1 MHKKIPFFAVFALTF
16 VCTFAAWAGPI
27 KTVPWNGYVGA
38 VSFTFDDALKNQ
50 IDNLK
55 PILEGIPDVKVTFF
69 VTNMSNGLQGNAA
82 GFAALANAGHEI
94 GNHTQSHGHMTGQGE
109 SELNGEIVD
118 FAGTIEKTLE
128 SAGAKVKVV
137 SFAAPF
143 CETNESV
150 QKIIAKRHF
159 NNRNCGWHG
168 RNMWETEPEMFNI
181 QAKIWTRSGA
191 TATEML
197 SAMDT
202 AAFIGDFS
210 GANPWDVQ
218 VTDGSWLVVLNHG
231 VTDDAGDD
239 YSINPSDIEKIMKR
253 AVEDKLWTASFGTVA
268 AYHRA
273 HFVIDAAESVA
284 SEDGFTVSWKI
295 PDEHMPEKVPL
306 RVKIDT
312 EGVGDDAV
320 VEQGGV
326 VIAPESDGTFVVDF
340 MAASLKVRKA
350 RAGEV
355 GGGDKPDSTAAPDS
369 SSAADSTVAT
379 DSSAVGDSSK
389 TVGIVRTP
397 SVPGVSFA
405 NYDVFDLNGNFLGS
419 ANGFVVPDRMPRGVY
434 VVRASGPGLVPVTK
448 VVRK

>member
-1 MHKKIPFFAVFALTF
+1 MHKRIPVAAVFALTLF
-16 VCTFAAWAGPI
+16 GSFTTWAGPVT
-27 KTVPWNGYVGA
+27 TVPWNGYVGA

-55 PILEGIPDVKVTFF
+55 PILEGLPDVKVTFF

-94 GNHTQSHGHMTGQGE
+94 GNHTLSHGHMTGQSE

-218 VTDGSWLVVLNHG
+218 VTGGSWLVVLNHG
-231 VTDDAGDD
+231 VTDDTGDD

-273 HFVIDAAESVA
+273 HFVIDAAEAVA
-284 SEDGFTVSWKI
+284 SDDGFTVSWKI

-306 RVKIDT
+306 RVKIDK
-312 EGVGDDAV
+312 ESVGDDAV
-320 VEQGGV
+320 VEQDGKV
-326 VIAPESDGTFVVDF
+326 VAPESDGTFIVDF
-340 MAASLKVRKA
+340 MAASLKVRRA

-355 GGGDKPDSTAAPDS
+355 DDGKPDSTAAPDS
-369 SSAADSTVAT
+369 TSAADSST
-379 DSSAVGDSSK
+379 VGDSTG

-397 SVPGVSFA
+397 SVPGVSSA
-405 NYDVFDLNGNFLGS
+405 NYAVFDLNGNCLGTS
-419 ANGFVVPDRMPRGVY
+419 NGFVVPDRMPRGVY
-434 VVRASGPGLVPVTK
+434 IVRASAPGLAPVAK

>member
-1 MHKKIPFFAVFALTF
+1 MHKKIPFFAVLALAF
-16 VCTFAAWAGPI
+16 FCTVSAWAGPVS
-27 KTVPWNGYVGA
+27 TVPWNGYVGA

-55 PILEGIPDVKVTFF
+55 PVLERLPDVKVTFF

-94 GNHTQSHGHMTGQGE
+94 GNHTLSHGHMTGQGE

-150 QKIIAKRHF
+150 QKVIAKRHF

-168 RNMWETEPEMFNI
+168 RNMWETEPDMFNI

-218 VTDGSWLVVLNHG
+218 VTGGSWLVVLNHG
-231 VTDDAGDD
+231 VTDDAG
-239 YSINPSDIEKIMKR
+239 
-253 AVEDKLWTASFGTVA
+253 TT
-268 AYHRA
+268 
-273 HFVIDAAESVA
+273 
-284 SEDGFTVSWKI
+284 
-295 PDEHMPEKVPL
+295 
-306 RVKIDT
+306 
-312 EGVGDDAV
+312 
-320 VEQGGV
+320 
-326 VIAPESDGTFVVDF
+326 
-340 MAASLKVRKA
+340 
-350 RAGEV
+350 
-355 GGGDKPDSTAAPDS
+355 
-369 SSAADSTVAT
+369 
-379 DSSAVGDSSK
+379 
-389 TVGIVRTP
+389 TP
-397 SVPGVSFA
+397 STLPT
-405 NYDVFDLNGNFLGS
+405 L
-419 ANGFVVPDRMPRGVY
+419 
-434 VVRASGPGLVPVTK
+434 
-448 VVRK
+448 RKS

>member
-1 MHKKIPFFAVFALTF
+1 MYKNNPVAAIFALVCLCFAF
-16 VCTFAAWAGPI
+16 VWAGPV

-55 PILEGIPDVKVTFF
+55 PILEELSSVKVTFF

-94 GNHTQSHGHMTGQGE
+94 GNHTQSHGHMTGQSE

-168 RNMWETEPEMFNI
+168 RNMWETQPEMFNI

-191 TATEML
+191 TLPEML

-218 VTDGSWLVVLNHG
+218 VTGGSWLVVLNHG
-231 VTDDAGDD
+231 VTDDTGDD
-239 YSINPSDIEKIMKR
+239 YSINPGDIKKIMQR
-253 AVEDKLWTASFGTVA
+253 AIENKLWTASFGTVS
-268 AYHRA
+268 AYYRA

-284 SEDGFTVSWKI
+284 ADDGFTVSWKI
-295 PDEHMPEKVPL
+295 PDEHMPEKVLL

-312 EGVGDDAV
+312 QGVGEDAV

-340 MAASLKVRKA
+340 MATSLKVRKA

-355 GGGDKPDSTAAPDS
+355 DGGDKPDSTVT
-369 SSAADSTVAT
+369 ADSTAASDTASVADT
-379 DSSAVGDSSK
+379 SAVGDSSG
-389 TVGIVRTP
+389 TVGIVLAP
-397 SVPGVSFA
+397 SVLGVTSA
-405 NYDVFDLNGNFLGS
+405 SYAVFDLNGNCLGTS
-419 ANGFVVPDRMPRGVY
+419 NGFVVPDRMPKGVY
-434 VVRASGPGLVPVTK
+434 IVRATAAGAAPVVK

>member
-1 MHKKIPFFAVFALTF
+1 VKKQGFIPIALLLSVSLFAF
-16 VCTFAAWAGPI
+16 VWAAPVT
-27 KTVPWNGYVGA
+27 TVPWNGYVGA

-55 PILEGIPDVKVTFF
+55 PILEELSSVKVTFF

-94 GNHTQSHGHMTGQGE
+94 GNHTQSHGHMTGQSE

-168 RNMWETEPEMFNI
+168 RNMWETQPEMFNI

-191 TATEML
+191 TLPEML

-218 VTDGSWLVVLNHG
+218 VTGGSWLVVLNHG
-231 VTDDAGDD
+231 VTDDTGDD
-239 YSINPSDIEKIMKR
+239 YAINPGDIKEIMQR
-253 AVEDKLWTASFGTVA
+253 AIENKLWTASFGTVS
-268 AYHRA
+268 AYYRA
-273 HFVIDAAESVA
+273 HFVIDAAESVS

-295 PDEHMPEKVPL
+295 PDEHMPEKVLL

-312 EGVGDDAV
+312 QGVGEDAV

-326 VIAPESDGTFVVDF
+326 VIVPESDGTFVVDF

-355 GGGDKPDSTAAPDS
+355 GGGDKPDSTAVSDS
-369 SSAADSTVAT
+369 SETL
-379 DSSAVGDSSK
+379 
-389 TVGIVRTP
+389 GIMRTP
-397 SVPGVSFA
+397 SVLGVTSA
-405 NYDVFDLNGNFLGS
+405 NYAVFDLNGNCLGTS
-419 ANGFVVPDRMPRGVY
+419 NGFVVPDRMPKGVY
-434 VVRASGPGLVPVTK
+434 IVRATAAGAAPVVK